1 MRREV
6 GPENVMYIHCTLVPL
21 LHAAH
26 EMKTKPTQHSVAEL
40 RSIGIQPNM
49 LVLRAEQ
56 PIDQEHKD
64 KISTFTDVPVDRIIE
79 SIDAPSL
86 FDVPLNFQK
95 QGMDQK
101 VEILSL
107 CSWSIGCSA
116 RSTNIFG

>member
-1 MRREV
+1 
-6 GPENVMYIHCTLVPL
+6 ENVMYIHCTLVPL

-79 SIDAPSL
+79 SIDALSL
-86 FDVPLNFQK
+86 FDLLLNRSEERRVGK
-95 QGMDQK
+95 ECM
-101 VEILSL
+101 
-107 CSWSIGCSA
+107 SW
-116 RSTNIFG
+116 

>member
-1 MRREV
+1 
-6 GPENVMYIHCTLVPL
+6 MYNQCTIVPL

-101 VEILSL
+101 VCDFLHLESPKPE
-107 CSWSIGCSA
+107 
-116 RSTNIFG
+116 RSEERRVGKECMYRR